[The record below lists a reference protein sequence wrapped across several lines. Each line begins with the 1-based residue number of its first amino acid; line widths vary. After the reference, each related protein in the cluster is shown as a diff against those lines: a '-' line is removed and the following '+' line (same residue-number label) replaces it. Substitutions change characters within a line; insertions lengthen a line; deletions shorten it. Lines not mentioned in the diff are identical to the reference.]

1 MTYWTI
7 CPKITQQTPYFGGDI
22 LFTIGIC
29 DDRPLCRRLLEALI
43 HLYEEEKD
51 VLFNICEFSSG
62 EELLEE
68 IEKHGLV
75 FDLLFLDNSMKRLT
89 GLETARLIRQSESTS
104 ACSIVFVT
112 SADDHDQF
120 MQVRPLQVVCKPCTQ
135 ERIET
140 VLEKVLSK
148 P

>member
-1 MTYWTI
+1 MAYWTI
-7 CPKITQQTPYFGGDI
+7 CPKIIQQTPDVGGDV

-43 HLYEEEKD
+43 HRYEEEKN
-51 VLFNICEFSSG
+51 VLFNIYEFSSG

-75 FDLLFLDNSMKRLT
+75 FDLLFLDNSMKKLT

-112 SADDHDQF
+112 SEDDHDQF
-120 MQVRPLQVVCKPCTQ
+120 MQVRPLQVVCKPCTR
-135 ERIET
+135 EHIEAI
-140 VLEKVLSK
+140 LEKVLAK
-148 P
+148 T